1 MVNPVKLEE
10 MAYKDL
16 LVHLESVCKD
26 NLDEMDSKE
35 KPEKRV
41 QQVSKVIMES
51 LDILASKV
59 KKEELVNP
67 AKLEEMAYKD
77 LLVNLEEM
85 DSKETPEQQ
94 VPKVMREL
102 PENLDCPEEMAYLET
117 MAQLV

>member
-1 MVNPVKLEE
+1 MVNRVKLEE

-59 KKEELVNP
+59 KKELVNP
-67 AKLEEMAYKD
+67 VKLEEMAYKD

-117 MAQLV
+117 KAQLV